1 MSDDKM
7 FEFMTKMYSEMQ
19 ESFQDIK
26 NNHKIHTERFDKLE
40 NSFDKLETRL
50 GSLEN
55 EVKKIGVKIDG
66 KLIPTSVALLDGYKG
81 NTEQITIIDDKI
93 DRLQIDVNSL
103 SMKVSY
109 NDSRI
114 IEISKNLR
122 KVE

>member
-19 ESFQDIK
+19 EGFKDIK
-26 NNHKIHTERFDKLE
+26 TEIKE
-40 NSFDKLETRL
+40 NTKRL
-50 GSLEN
+50 DAIEN
-55 EVKKIGVKIDG
+55 DVKKLGVKING
-66 KLIPTSVALLDGYKG
+66 KLIPTSDALLDGYKC
-81 NTEQITIIDDKI
+81 NSEHITIIDDKI
-93 DRLQIDVNSL
+93 DRLQIDVNSI

>member
-19 ESFQDIK
+19 DGFKDIK
-26 NNHKIHTERFDKLE
+26 T
-40 NSFDKLETRL
+40 
-50 GSLEN
+50 
-55 EVKKIGVKIDG
+55 EVKENTKRLDAIENDVKKLGVRIDR
-66 KLIPTSVALLDGYKG
+66 KLIPTSDALLDGYKG
-81 NTEQITIIDDKI
+81 NSEHITIIDDKI
-93 DRLQIDVNSL
+93 DRLQIDVNSI

>member
-19 ESFQDIK
+19 NGFKDIK
-26 NNHKIHTERFDKLE
+26 T
-40 NSFDKLETRL
+40 
-50 GSLEN
+50 
-55 EVKKIGVKIDG
+55 EVKDIKTEIKENTKRLDAIENDVKKLGVRIDG
-66 KLIPTSVALLDGYKG
+66 KLIPTSDALLDGYKG
-81 NTEQITIIDDKI
+81 NSEHITIIDDKI
-93 DRLQIDVNSL
+93 DRLQIDVNSI

>member
-19 ESFQDIK
+19 DGFKDIK
-26 NNHKIHTERFDKLE
+26 T
-40 NSFDKLETRL
+40 
-50 GSLEN
+50 
-55 EVKKIGVKIDG
+55 EVKENTKRLDAIENDVKKLGVRIDG
-66 KLIPTSVALLDGYKG
+66 KLIPTSDALLDGYKC
-81 NTEQITIIDDKI
+81 NSEHITIIDDKI
-93 DRLQIDVNSL
+93 DRLQIDVNSI